1 MQKKVCSFGEILLR
15 YAIPTTQHW
24 INLPKLAVY
33 LGGAELN
40 VATALAHWGVPVK
53 YCTVMPDN
61 FMTEQI
67 ENDLAQLKI
76 DVSAI
81 QKMGERVGSYYLA
94 EGADVKHAGIIYDRA
109 HSAFS
114 ALTVGMIDWETVLND
129 CEWLHF
135 SAIVPALNL
144 NLVAVCHEALRVA
157 TTKGIQISIDLN
169 YRAKLWTYTKDIIS
183 IMQPIVNQCDM
194 VMGNVWAAHILL
206 GIPLND
212 AQKDVLNSQNCLEQ
226 AAETS
231 AHIFAKFP
239 KVKIIANT
247 FRFANDSETTYY
259 GTLHLPTSNNQ
270 SPVFKTNTVVDK
282 VGSGD
287 CFMAGL
293 IYGCLQNNDN
303 QTIINYAAAAAFGK
317 LQEKGD
323 ATQQTVAQIK
333 QRISINA

>member
-1 MQKKVCSFGEILLR
+1 MSKKVCSFGEILLR
-15 YAIPTTQHW
+15 YAIPTTQNW

-40 VATALAHWGVPVK
+40 VATALANWGIPVK
-53 YCTVMPDN
+53 YCTVMPDH

-67 ENDLAQLKI
+67 VNDLASLQI

-81 QKMGERVGSYYLA
+81 QKMGERIGSYYLA

-114 ALTVGMIDWETVLND
+114 ALKVGMIDWETVLND

-144 NLVAVCHEALRVA
+144 DLVAVCHEALQVA
-157 TTKGIQISIDLN
+157 CAKGIKISIDLN
-169 YRAKLWTYTKDIIS
+169 YRAKLWTYTKDMIS
-183 IMQPIVNQCDM
+183 IMQPLVNQCDM
-194 VMGNVWAAHILL
+194 VMGNVWAAKILL

-212 AQKDVLNSQNCLEQ
+212 AQKDVSHPQNCLEQ

-231 AHIFAKFP
+231 ANIFATFP

-247 FRFANDSETTYY
+247 FRFANDSETIYY
-259 GTLHLPTSNNQ
+259 GTLHQDKKHYQ
-270 SPVFKTNTVVDK
+270 STVFKTNSVVDK

-293 IYGCLQNNDN
+293 IYGFLQNIDN
-303 QTIINYAAAAAFGK
+303 QTIINYAAASAFGK

-323 ATQQTVAQIK
+323 ATQQTIAQIMN
-333 QRISINA
+333 RFVIP

>member
-1 MQKKVCSFGEILLR
+1 MSKKVCSFGEILLR
-15 YAIPTTQHW
+15 YAIPTTQNW

-40 VATALAHWGVPVK
+40 VATALANWGIPVK
-53 YCTVMPDN
+53 YCTVMPDH

-67 ENDLAQLKI
+67 VNDLASLQI

-81 QKMGERVGSYYLA
+81 QKRGERIGSYFLA

-114 ALTVGMIDWETVLND
+114 ALKVGMMDWETVLDD

-144 NLVAVCHEALRVA
+144 DLVAVCHEALQVA
-157 TTKGIQISIDLN
+157 CAKGIKISIDLN
-169 YRAKLWTYTKDIIS
+169 YRAKLWTYTQDMIS
-183 IMQPIVNQCDM
+183 IMQPLVNQCDM
-194 VMGNVWAAHILL
+194 VMGNVWAAKILL

-212 AQKDVLNSQNCLEQ
+212 APKDVLHPQNCLEQ

-231 AHIFAKFP
+231 ANIFAKFP

-247 FRFANDSETTYY
+247 FRFANDLETIYY
-259 GTLHLPTSNNQ
+259 GTLHQDKQHYQ
-270 SPVFKTNTVVDK
+270 STVFKTNSVVDK

-293 IYGCLQNNDN
+293 IYGFLQNMDN

-323 ATQQTVAQIK
+323 ATQQTVHQIN
-333 QRISINA
+333 QRIKK

>member
-1 MQKKVCSFGEILLR
+1 MLKKVCSFGEILLR
-15 YAIPTTQHW
+15 YAIPTTQNWVH
-24 INLPKLAVY
+24 LPQLAVY

-40 VATALAHWGVPVK
+40 VATALANWGIPVK
-53 YCTVMPDN
+53 YCTAMPN
-61 FMTEQI
+61 HFMAQQI
-67 ENDLAQLKI
+67 ENDLTQLKI

-81 QKMGERVGSYYLA
+81 QKMGERIGSYYLE
-94 EGADVKHAGIIYDRA
+94 EGAEIKNTGIIYDRA

-114 ALTVGMIDWETVLND
+114 ALKVGMIDWETVLND

-144 NLVAVCHEALRVA
+144 NLVAVCHEALQVA
-157 TTKGIQISIDLN
+157 NAKGIKISIDLN
-169 YRAKLWTYTKDIIS
+169 YRAKLWTYTKDLIS
-183 IMQPIVNQCDM
+183 IMQPLVNQCDM
-194 VMGNVWAAHILL
+194 VMGNVWSANILL
-206 GIPLND
+206 GIPLNHS
-212 AQKDVLNSQNCLEQ
+212 QKEVLQVQNCLEQ

-231 AHIFAKFP
+231 ATIFATFP

-247 FRFANDSETTYY
+247 FRFANDLETTYY
-259 GTLHLPTSNNQ
+259 GTLHLPKSNYQ
-270 SPVFKTNTVVDK
+270 STVFKTNSVVDK

-293 IYGCLQNNDN
+293 IYGFLQNIDN

-323 ATQQTVAQIK
+323 ATQQTIAQI
-333 QRISINA
+333 RNRLN

>member
-1 MQKKVCSFGEILLR
+1 MRKKVCSFGEILLR
-15 YAIPTTQHW
+15 YAIPTTQNW
-24 INLPKLAVY
+24 INSPKLAVY

-40 VATALAHWGVPVK
+40 VATALATWGVPVK
-53 YCTVMPDN
+53 YCTVMPDH

-76 DVSAI
+76 DISAI
-81 QKMGERVGSYYLA
+81 QKMGERIGSYYLA

-114 ALTVGMIDWETVLND
+114 ELKVGMVDWQTVLND

-144 NLVAVCHEALRVA
+144 NLVAVCHEALQVA
-157 TTKGIQISIDLN
+157 TQKGIKISIDLN
-169 YRAKLWTYTKDIIS
+169 YRAKLWTYTQDMIS

-206 GIPLND
+206 DIPLNET
-212 AQKDVLNSQNCLEQ
+212 QKDVLHPQNCLEQ
-226 AAETS
+226 AAASS
-231 AHIFAKFP
+231 ANIFAKFP
-239 KVKIIANT
+239 KVKVIANT
-247 FRFANDSETTYY
+247 FRFASDSETIYY
-259 GTLHLPTSNNQ
+259 GTLHQPTQNYQ
-270 SPVFKTNTVVDK
+270 SPVFKTKSVVDK

-293 IYGCLQNNDN
+293 IYGFLQNMDN
-303 QTIINYAAAAAFGK
+303 QTIINYSAAAAFGK

-323 ATQQTVAQIK
+323 ATQQTIAQIM
-333 QRISINA
+333 NHLN